1 MVQGTSSGVGKTLI
15 AAGLCRI
22 LRRMGR
28 RVAPFKAQN
37 MSNNSFVTPDG
48 LEIARST
55 AVQAEAAGIEPTQ
68 YMNPVLLKPEADSRS
83 QVVVLGK
90 PIGSLAARDYYRRK
104 SDLWPTVTE
113 ALARLRSEFDVIVAE
128 GAGSPAELN
137 LRGYDIVNMRLALHA
152 DASVLLV
159 GDIDRGGVFAQLLG
173 TLDLLSDQERD
184 LVKGLV
190 VNRFRGDP
198 SLFSEGVDILERR
211 SGKPVVGV
219 VPYVPDLAIAQ
230 EDSVGLEERRSR
242 NDSPDLQTSHIDIV
256 VILLPRISNFDD
268 FDPLEREPGVQV
280 RYVDS
285 PASFGR
291 PDLIILPGTKTTV
304 SDFNAI
310 RINGLAGAIVAAA
323 SAGAPVMG
331 ICGGYQMLGRLIR
344 DPLAVESEHPIV
356 EGLGL
361 LPVETVFAREKRTAR
376 VRGRVVARSGPFAG
390 AHDSPINGYEIH
402 MGRPIGAPDPPF
414 QITRRL
420 DQEVD
425 EPDGASASDGL
436 VIGTYLH
443 GLFANEQIRLSLL
456 DWLRSSRPLP
466 APTRLA
472 QAVDPHDRW
481 ADVLSQTLDLERIS
495 QLIPGPRANPRGPG
509 DRG

>member
-1 MVQGTSSGVGKTLI
+1 MSEAPVLMVQGTASGVGKTLV

-22 LRRMGR
+22 LQNSGL

-48 LEIARST
+48 REIARST
-55 AVQAEAAGIEPTQ
+55 AVQADAAGIEPTR
-68 YMNPVLLKPEADSRS
+68 YMNPILLKPEADSRS

-90 PIGSLAARDYYRRK
+90 PIGSLSARDYYRRK
-104 SDLWPTVTE
+104 SDLWPTVAE

-137 LRGYDIVNMRLALHA
+137 LRGHDIVNLRLALHA
-152 DASVLLV
+152 QASVLLV

-173 TLDLLSDQERD
+173 TLDLLSDRERD

-211 SGKPVVGV
+211 SCKPVLGV
-219 VPYVPDLAIAQ
+219 VPYVSDLAIAQ
-230 EDSVGLEERRSR
+230 EDSVGLEERRVLSGPSIPR
-242 NDSPDLQTSHIDIV
+242 PGHIDIV
-256 VILLPRISNFDD
+256 VIRLPRISNFDD
-268 FDPLEREPGVQV
+268 FDPLEREPGVRV

-291 PDLIILPGTKTTV
+291 PNLVILPGTKTTV
-304 SDFNAI
+304 NDLTAI
-310 RINGLAGAIVAAA
+310 RTNGLSGAIVAAA
-323 SAGAPVMG
+323 SAGVPVIG

-344 DPLAVESEHPIV
+344 DPLAVESKQPTV

-376 VRGRVVARSGPFAG
+376 VRGRVLARSGPFA
-390 AHDSPINGYEIH
+390 D
-402 MGRPIGAPDPPF
+402 APT
-414 QITRRL
+414 I
-420 DQEVD
+420 V
-425 EPDGASASDGL
+425 
-436 VIGTYLH
+436 
-443 GLFANEQIRLSLL
+443 
-456 DWLRSSRPLP
+456 PLP
-466 APTRLA
+466 ATKYTWDAPSAPRTHPFRSPIDSAGGSTSRMA
-472 QAVDPHDRW
+472 QLPARASSSALTSTVSSPMSRFGGPFSTGC
-481 ADVLSQTLDLERIS
+481 VRRNLSQRR
-495 QLIPGPRANPRGPG
+495 LIPPSRSIPTTGGPTSSASL
-509 DRG
+509 

>member
-1 MVQGTSSGVGKTLI
+1 MSETPVLMVQGTASGVGKTLI

-22 LRRMGR
+22 LRRMGQ

-37 MSNNSFVTPDG
+37 MSNNSFVTPHG
-48 LEIARST
+48 REIARST

-68 YMNPVLLKPEADSRS
+68 YMNPILLKPEADSRS

-90 PIGSLAARDYYRRK
+90 PIGSLSARDYYRRK
-104 SDLWPTVTE
+104 SDLWPTVTG

-137 LRGYDIVNMRLALHA
+137 LRRHDIVNMRLALHA

-173 TLDLLSDQERD
+173 TLDLMSAQERD

-198 SLFSEGVDILERR
+198 SLFKQGVDILEDR

-219 VPYVPDLAIAQ
+219 VPFVPDLAIAQ

-242 NDSPDLQTSHIDIV
+242 NDSPNLQTTHIDIV
-256 VILLPRISNFDD
+256 VIRLPRISNFDD
-268 FDPLEREPGVQV
+268 FDPLEREPGVRV

-285 PASFGR
+285 PGSFGR
-291 PDLIILPGTKTTV
+291 PDMVVLPGTKTTV
-304 SDFNAI
+304 SDLHAI
-310 RINGLAGAIVAAA
+310 QANGLAGAIVAAA
-323 SAGAPVMG
+323 SAGAPVIG

-344 DPLAVESEHPIV
+344 DPLSVESEHPIV

-361 LPVETVFAREKRTAR
+361 LPVETDFARQKRTAR
-376 VRGRVVARSGPFAG
+376 VRGRVIARSGPLAG
-390 AHDSPINGYEIH
+390 AHDSPISGYEIH
-402 MGRPIGAPDPPF
+402 MGRSIGATDAPF
-414 QITRRL
+414 QITHRL
-420 DQEVD
+420 DLEVD
-425 EPDGASASDGL
+425 EPDGASAGDGL
-436 VIGTYLH
+436 IIGTYLH
-443 GLFANEQIRLSLL
+443 GLFASEPDSAQPCSTGSAPPGHCR
-456 DWLRSSRPLP
+456 RRPSWP
-466 APTRLA
+466 PQSIPTTDGPTCSAR
-472 QAVDPHDRW
+472 RW
-481 ADVLSQTLDLERIS
+481 TWSAY
-495 QLIPGPRANPRGPG
+495 
-509 DRG
+509 